1 MQMDELDSVSILLK
15 DWEIICG
22 ISEPLYR
29 AKILF
34 FLKTLEFN
42 DSLLADEP
50 LNFIFNYQSRMDII
64 QFFRHDRYAEN
75 QHYYGYVPAG
85 ERFDNF
91 TRRLAFVLKDIY
103 HPESVEYLLCEFY
116 SDDYESIISNIQFLN
131 DDSIPLKKHYRELL
145 EKSLK
150 MPEFHLSLL
159 INLWIP
165 TGELKK
171 IGVHPEFA
179 LQMGCKK
186 KKMNYDF
193 VAALKLEEASKEY
206 LARRDN
212 FSDWDTTKRFFG
224 GYFGFETGY
233 DIFARNRHEIQVT
246 CGAGYDFFYVLY
258 KQYEMSYD
266 DYYQPFKKSAAT
278 SSYNLNFGVSYRYYF
293 SNHGYIGLRLKY
305 NIVDYSLNKRI
316 DFTGNPVIIQLSVG
330 FLKSAKRD
338 LYLNTFGY
346 AVRR

>member
-1 MQMDELDSVSILLK
+1 MDELDSVTILLK
-15 DWEIICG
+15 DWEKICG
-22 ISEPLYR
+22 LSEPVHR

-34 FLKTLEFN
+34 SLKMLEFN
-42 DSLLADEP
+42 DSLLSDEP

-64 QFFRHDRYAEN
+64 QFIRHDRYAEN
-75 QHYYGYVPAG
+75 RHFYGYVPVG

-91 TRRLAFVLKDIY
+91 TRRLAMILKDIY
-103 HPESVEYLLCEFY
+103 YPESLEYLLCEFY
-116 SDDYESIISNIQFLN
+116 SGDYESIISNIQSLN
-131 DDSIPLKKHYRELL
+131 DESSPLKKHYEELL

-193 VAALKLEEASKEY
+193 VAALKFADASKAY
-206 LARRDN
+206 LARRDRY
-212 FSDWDTTKRFFG
+212 SDWDTTKRFFG
-224 GYFGFETGY
+224 GYLGFEAGY
-233 DIFARNRHEIQVT
+233 DIFVRKRHEIQLIG
-246 CGAGYDFFYVLY
+246 GAGYDFFYVLH

-266 DYYQPFKKSAAT
+266 DYYQPYKKPVAT
-278 SSYNLNFGVSYRYYF
+278 SSYNINFGVSYRYYF
-293 SNHGYIGLRLKY
+293 SSHGYVGLRLKY
-305 NIVDYSLNKRI
+305 NIVDYTLNKRI
-316 DFTGNPVIIQLSVG
+316 DFTGNPVIIQLSIG
-330 FLKSAKRD
+330 LLKSAKRD

-346 AVRR
+346 HVRK